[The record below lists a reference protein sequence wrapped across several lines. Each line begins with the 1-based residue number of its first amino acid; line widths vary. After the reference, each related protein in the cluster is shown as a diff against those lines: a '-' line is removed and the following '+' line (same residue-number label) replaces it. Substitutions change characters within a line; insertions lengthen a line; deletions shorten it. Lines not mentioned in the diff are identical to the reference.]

1 MSACDKNVFEKG
13 LGICIVDGH
22 VDDIEAWV
30 QKVAQRSGQRMDWH
44 YAVGRAHVLYIGDYQ
59 AVRGA
64 VEALAPALVGRIIR
78 IYPPE
83 FRARPSRP
91 PAAVTVDRQGS

>member
-1 MSACDKNVFEKG
+1 MSACNKDVFEKG

-22 VDDIEAWV
+22 VDDIETWV
-30 QKVAQRSGQRMDWH
+30 QQVAQRCGQRMDWH

-59 AVRGA
+59 AVRAA
-64 VEALAPALVGRIIR
+64 VEALTPELAGRVIR

-83 FRARPSRP
+83 FRARTSRP
-91 PAAVTVDRQGS
+91 PAAATLDRQGG